1 MNSAKVGWPM
11 FFRTLRFR
19 VTLLNVAVFGLTLL
33 VFSASLY
40 WIYRRHQTA
49 DFDNLLQG
57 RALGIARSI
66 SINAVGQIEIN
77 QALIAESGR
86 LLPLPSNNEFIEI
99 RTPDGRS
106 LARSRNLGSTSLP
119 MGSVLLGQLQAG
131 KPVFATFDASGLSAA
146 TGGATEHEG
155 MRLRLLSMPLIA
167 QGRVQLFL
175 QLAVSLENQDRALA
189 HLRTVLFFV
198 GIPVTLLLAGAGG
211 WWLAGHAFRP
221 INRIMSAA
229 QRLGANRM
237 AERLP
242 VPETDDELRR
252 LSLTLNEML
261 DEVEQA
267 LVSQQR
273 FVADASHEL
282 KTPLTILLGELDL
295 LCRQPRAAEEYR
307 AFLDSAGE
315 ELQRLSQII
324 QNLLVLARADSG
336 RPLQLSAT
344 VRLDEVILGVMGRLR
359 GFAEQAQVRCG
370 MRIVPQ
376 DGAAAVDGGGVTV
389 RGDADLL
396 ASLFFNLVHNAI
408 KHSAGGQTVQIVLES
423 RATGPRVVV
432 RDSGA
437 GIAAAE
443 LPHLF
448 ERFHRAESPSRGRVT
463 GTGLGLAIARWIAE
477 AHGGRIGVESRPAEG
492 SAFTVELP
500 SAPGMEESP
509 RGVAA

>member
-1 MNSAKVGWPM
+1 M

-40 WIYRRHQTA
+40 WIYRRHQAA
-49 DFDNLLQG
+49 DFDHLLQS

-86 LLPLPSNNEFIEI
+86 LLPLPSGNEFIEI

-106 LARSRNLGSTSLP
+106 LARSRNLGSASLP
-119 MGSVLLGQLQAG
+119 MGAALLGQLQAG
-131 KPVFATFDASGLSAA
+131 KPVFAALDARGLSAM
-146 TGGATEHEG
+146 TGGTTEHG
-155 MRLRLLSMPLIA
+155 DMRLRLLSMPLVA
-167 QGRVQLFL
+167 QGRVQLLL
-175 QLAVSLENQDRALA
+175 QLAVSLEDQDRALA
-189 HLRTVLFFV
+189 RLRTVLFFV

-211 WWLAGHAFRP
+211 WWLAGRAFRP
-221 INRIMSAA
+221 INRIVSAA
-229 QRLGANRM
+229 QRIGANRM

-242 VPETDDELRR
+242 VPEADDELRR

-261 DEVEQA
+261 GEVEKA

-273 FVADASHEL
+273 FVADASHEM

-295 LCRQPRAAEEYR
+295 LRRQPRAAEEYR

-336 RPLQLSAT
+336 RPLQLSAA

-370 MRIVPQ
+370 MRIAPQ
-376 DGAAAVDGGGVTV
+376 DEAAADGEGLMV

-408 KHSAGGQTVQIVLES
+408 KHSAGGQTVQIVLEP

-437 GIAAAE
+437 GIAAAD

-500 SAPGMEESP
+500 PMTGMAEGP
-509 RGVAA
+509 RSGAV